1 MLPFEV
7 MERKLQSALSL
18 PRYIHTMGVVKT
30 AKKLAGRWQA
40 DEKKA
45 MTAALLHDCAK
56 DYPEQMKRRF
66 CKEFHVPIDPV
77 MDQAIDLCHGP
88 LGAEVARREY
98 GVTDE
103 EVLNAIRYHT
113 TGRPEMTKLEQI
125 IFIADYIEP
134 QRDKAPRLDV
144 IRRLAFEDL
153 EECMYQI
160 LKDSMSYLSA
170 NPEDLDRTTETAYQY
185 YKKLHDS
192 RKSEVKE

>member
-134 QRDKAPRLDV
+134 NRNPFVGLEEGRV
-144 IRRLAFEDL
+144 LAYEDL
-153 EECMYQI
+153 NLAMERI
-160 LKDSMSYLSA
+160 LKD
-170 NPEDLDRTTETAYQY
+170 TIAY
-185 YKKLHDS
+185 
-192 RKSEVKE
+192 VK

>member
-134 QRDKAPRLDV
+134 NRNPFVGLEEGRV
-144 IRRLAFEDL
+144 LAYEDL
-153 EECMYQI
+153 NLAMERI
-160 LKDSMSYLSA
+160 LKDTIAYVKQRQRPLHPLSVEA
-170 NPEDLDRTTETAYQY
+170 HEYYQ
-185 YKKLHDS
+185 KKN
-192 RKSEVKE
+192 KEGFHGA